1 MTQPSAVPTHDAPAG
16 RLALVTGC
24 LGGIGRALV
33 QEFTEAGYAVIGLDR
48 APNARPGA
56 QPGGDALPRHYVS
69 ADLDQLCAD
78 PVYRGTILSQLKAL
92 AGGRLNVLINNAA
105 WQVVKP
111 FEDLTAADWAATQ
124 NVNVTAPFLLTQGL
138 LPELEAARGSVV
150 NIASIHGQ
158 LTKPE
163 FVAYATSKTALI
175 GMTRALAVELGARV
189 RVNAVCPAAIATPM
203 LLAGFDGRPEA
214 FRQLAE
220 MHPVGRI
227 GQPLEVARTCRLIA
241 DDQLG
246 FLTGACIALDG
257 GIGARLHDP
266 V

>member
-1 MTQPSAVPTHDAPAG
+1 MSTG
-16 RLALVTGC
+16 RTALITGC

-33 QEFTEAGYAVIGLDR
+33 QEFADAGHTVIGMDLADI
-48 APNARPGA
+48 ASGPGPVP
-56 QPGGDALPRHYVS
+56 QHYLS
-69 ADLDQLCAD
+69 ADLNKLCLDAS
-78 PVYRGTILSQLKAL
+78 YRGATLQSIQAL
-92 AGGRLNVLINNAA
+92 LPQAGLNVLINNAA

-111 FEDLTAADWAATQ
+111 VAQLSAEEWAQTQ
-124 NVNVTAPFLLTQGL
+124 NVNVTAPFMLIQAL
-138 LPELEAARGSVV
+138 LPALEAAKGSVI

-163 FVAYATSKTALI
+163 FVAYATSKTALL
-175 GMTRALAVELGARV
+175 GMTRAMAVELGSRV
-189 RVNAVCPAAIATPM
+189 RLNAVCPAAIATPM
-203 LLAGFDGRPEA
+203 LVAGFEGRPEA
-214 FRQLAE
+214 YQQLAD

-227 GQPLEVARTCRLIA
+227 GQPAEVARTCRLLA

-246 FLTGACIALDG
+246 FLTGASIALDG

>member
-1 MTQPSAVPTHDAPAG
+1 MSSPRV
-16 RLALVTGC
+16 LVTGC

-33 QEFTEAGYAVIGLDR
+33 QTFSDAGYIVIGIDLADTPP
-48 APNARPGA
+48 ASG
-56 QPGGDALPRHYVS
+56 ALPHHYLG
-69 ADLDQLCAD
+69 ADLNQFCTDAAYREDMLNQVTAMLPGQLH
-78 PVYRGTILSQLKAL
+78 
-92 AGGRLNVLINNAA
+92 VLLNNAA

-111 FEDLTAADWAATQ
+111 LEQLSAADWMQTQ
-124 NVNVTAPFLLTQGL
+124 NVNVMAPFLLTQGL
-138 LPELEAARGSVV
+138 LPSLEAAHGCVI

-163 FVAYATSKTALI
+163 FVAYATSKAALV
-175 GMTRALAVELGARV
+175 GMTRAMAVELGARV

-203 LLAGFDGRPEA
+203 LVAGFDGRPQA
-214 FRQLAE
+214 YQQLAD

-227 GQPLEVARTCRLIA
+227 GQPQEVARTCLLLA
-241 DDQLG
+241 DAQLG

-266 V
+266 A

>member
-1 MTQPSAVPTHDAPAG
+1 MSHMP
-16 RLALVTGC
+16 RRALITGC

-33 QEFTEAGYAVIGLDR
+33 KAFREEGFHVIGMDL
-48 APNARPGA
+48 AASAGEA
-56 QPGGDALPRHYVS
+56 THQPDAYLSV
-69 ADLDQLCAD
+69 DLE
-78 PVYRGTILSQLKAL
+78 AL
-92 AGGRLNVLINNAA
+92 ASQDGYRAQTLAQLEAIVGTRVDVLINNAA

-111 FEDLTAADWAATQ
+111 MAQLTAADWAKTQ
-124 NVNVTAPFLLTQGL
+124 HVNVMAPFLLTQAL
-138 LPELEAARGSVV
+138 LPALEAAQGSVI

-163 FVAYATSKTALI
+163 FVAYATSKTALV
-175 GMTRALAVELGARV
+175 GMTRAMAVELGARV

-203 LLAGFDGRPEA
+203 LVAGFEGRPEA
-214 FRQLAE
+214 YQQLAD

-227 GQPLEVARTCRLIA
+227 GQPDEVARTCLMLA
-241 DDQLG
+241 DPKLS
-246 FLTGACIALDG
+246 FMTGACIALDG

>member
-1 MTQPSAVPTHDAPAG
+1 MNTSK
-16 RLALVTGC
+16 LALITGC

-33 QEFTEAGYAVIGLDR
+33 QAFADAGYTVIGMDL
-48 APNARPGA
+48 AEAATGPG
-56 QPGGDALPRHYVS
+56 PLPQHYIS
-69 ADLDQLCAD
+69 ADLGKLCTDAA
-78 PVYRGTILSQLKAL
+78 YRDTTLQHVQALVQGQLK
-92 AGGRLNVLINNAA
+92 VLINNAA

-111 FEDLTAADWAATQ
+111 IEQLSAADWMQTQ
-124 NVNVTAPFLLTQGL
+124 NVNVMAPFLLTQAL
-138 LPELEAARGSVV
+138 LAQLEAAKGSVI

-163 FVAYATSKTALI
+163 FVAYATSKTALL
-175 GMTRALAVELGARV
+175 GMTRAMAVELGARV

-203 LLAGFDGRPEA
+203 LVAGFDGKPEA
-214 FRQLAE
+214 YQQLAD

-227 GQPLEVARTCRLIA
+227 GQPQEVARTCILLA

-246 FLTGACIALDG
+246 FMTGASIALDG

>member
-1 MTQPSAVPTHDAPAG
+1 MSRQ
-16 RLALVTGC
+16 ALITGC

-33 QEFTEAGYAVIGLDR
+33 QAFADAGYTVIGMDL
-48 APNARPGA
+48 A
-56 QPGGDALPRHYVS
+56 DAATGHGPLPQHYIS
-69 ADLDQLCAD
+69 ADLGKLCTDTA
-78 PVYRGTILSQLKAL
+78 YRDSTLQAVKAL
-92 AGGRLNVLINNAA
+92 LPGQLNVLINNAA

-111 FEDLTAADWAATQ
+111 IEQLSATDWLQTQ
-124 NVNVTAPFLLTQGL
+124 NVNVMAPFLLTQAL
-138 LPELEAARGSVV
+138 LPQLEAVQGSVI

-163 FVAYATSKTALI
+163 FVAYATSKAALL
-175 GMTRALAVELGARV
+175 GMTRAMAVELGSRV

-203 LLAGFDGRPEA
+203 LVAGFDSRPEA
-214 FRQLAE
+214 YQQLAD

-227 GQPLEVARTCRLIA
+227 GQPQEVARTCLLLA

-246 FLTGACIALDG
+246 FMTGASIALDG

-266 V
+266 A

>member
-1 MTQPSAVPTHDAPAG
+1 MTPAATAASADGAQSASP
-16 RLALVTGC
+16 RFALVTGC

-33 QEFTEAGYAVIGLDR
+33 REFVDAGWQLVGLDR
-48 APNARPGA
+48 AEAPGDTADRPH
-56 QPGGDALPRHYVS
+56 HYIQ
-69 ADLDQLCAD
+69 ADLDQLCTDGA
-78 PVYRGTILSQLKAL
+78 YRGAILARVKAI
-92 AGGRLNVLINNAA
+92 AGGALHLLVNNAA

-111 FEDLTAADWAATQ
+111 VEQLTVADWVRTQ

-138 LPELEAARGSVV
+138 LAELEAARGNVI

-203 LLAGFDGRPEA
+203 LVAGFDGRPEA
-214 FRQLAE
+214 YRELGE
-220 MHPVGRI
+220 MHPVGRV
-227 GQPLEVARTCRLIA
+227 GEPMEVARTCRLIA
-241 DDQLG
+241 NEQLG
-246 FLTGACIALDG
+246 FLNGACIALDG

>member
-1 MTQPSAVPTHDAPAG
+1 M
-16 RLALVTGC
+16 TGC
-24 LGGIGRALV
+24 LGGIGQALV
-33 QEFTEAGYAVIGLDR
+33 HEFAQAGFVVIGMDRGASAAGAGALPTHYIDAELDR
-48 APNARPGA
+48 FCVDPAYRDTVLAR
-56 QPGGDALPRHYVS
+56 
-69 ADLDQLCAD
+69 
-78 PVYRGTILSQLKAL
+78 IKAL
-92 AGGRLNVLINNAA
+92 CGGRLCVLINNAA
-105 WQVVKP
+105 HQVVKP
-111 FEDLTAADWAATQ
+111 VAQITAADWMQTQ
-124 NVNVTAPFLLTQGL
+124 HVNVMAPFLLTQGL
-138 LPELEAARGSVV
+138 LSELEAARGSVV

-163 FVAYATSKTALI
+163 FVAYATSKTALV
-175 GMTRALAVELGARV
+175 GMTRALAVELGARI

-203 LLAGFDGRPEA
+203 LLAGFDGRPQA
-214 FRQLAE
+214 YQQLAE

-227 GQPLEVARTCRLIA
+227 GEPAEVARTCRLLS